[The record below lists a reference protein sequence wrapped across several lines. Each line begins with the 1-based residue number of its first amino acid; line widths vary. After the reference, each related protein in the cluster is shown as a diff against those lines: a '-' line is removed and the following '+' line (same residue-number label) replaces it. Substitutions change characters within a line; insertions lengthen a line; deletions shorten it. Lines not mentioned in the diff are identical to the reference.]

1 MIEDE
6 NTEITE
12 DDLND
17 FLSAKSDEDR
27 MKILLAHAERNQK
40 IIQIRRV
47 KNMENNQVGSAVG
60 YDEISDQFEEFCR
73 TKGIKA
79 KFRLAFQQMSENAH
93 KQHEQDKA
101 TFEARK
107 AQSAEDNKEFVEFLH
122 TKGFKAKC
130 RLVIENIKRG
140 ARESKEKT
148 RKQIAATHAR
158 TQASINTHSG
168 HSAPVDYTA
177 EQLSAEFNAFLKE
190 KGLDDKYVVEVTEE

>member
-79 KFRLAFQQMSENAH
+79 KFRLAFQQISENAH

-101 TFEARK
+101 SFEARK
-107 AQSAEDNKEFVEFLH
+107 AQSAEENKDFVEFLH
-122 TKGFKAKC
+122 TKGLKAKVK
-130 RLVIENIKRG
+130 LVIENIKRG
-140 ARESKEKT
+140 ARESREKT
-148 RKQIAATHAR
+148 KQQIA
-158 TQASINTHSG
+158 QSKQG
-168 HSAPVDYTA
+168 HKPKTTVADYTA

-190 KGLDDKYVVEVTEE
+190 KGLDDKYAVEVTEE